1 MKKFKKLIPAFCAM
15 LVSAAMLGTSTYAW
29 FSVNKEVTA
38 TDMSVTAVANTQYFV
53 VRATLPED
61 NKFTSAD
68 LTANTTAKATLA
80 TGGIAASQENTAAT
94 QNVYPVAYTKTPL
107 KTTNNSTETNDVEA
121 NNWYWGGVS
130 ADDITQDNQANT
142 KFTTLSTVG
151 EDSYAVLSG
160 NRNYFVGYKFYV
172 GLADN
177 TASCEQV
184 LHFEAENNTNTNAA
198 AIAGIAVKHSSVTD
212 TYTYVPFASATGDIK
227 TEKYSF
233 VAKNATAGTEATY
246 VEVIVFV
253 YIDGTNTE
261 IMSKNIKTGG
271 DSTKLTGSI
280 GLKVTAKDN

>member
-29 FSVNKEVTA
+29 FSVNKGVTA

-184 LHFEAENNTNTNAA
+184 LQFEAKNNTNAS
-198 AIAGIAVKHSSVTD
+198 AIAGIAVKQASASG
-212 TYTYVPFASATGDIK
+212 TYTYVPFAAATGDIK

-271 DSTKLTGSI
+271 NSTMLTGSI

>member
-53 VRATLPED
+53 VRSALTAE

-80 TGGIAASQENTAAT
+80 TGGIAASQESTEAT

-107 KTTNNSTETNDVEA
+107 KTTNNTTEKNDVEE

-130 ADDITQDNQANT
+130 ADDTTQDEHANT
-142 KFTTLSTVG
+142 KFTTLTTVG
-151 EDSYAVLSG
+151 EDSYAVLNG

-177 TASCEQV
+177 TASCEQF
-184 LHFEAENNTNTNAA
+184 LQFEAVNNTNAA
-198 AIAGIAVKHSSVTD
+198 AIAGIAVKHSSVTG
-212 TYTYVPFASATGDIK
+212 TYTYVPFAAATGDIK

-271 DSTKLTGSI
+271 NSTMLTGSI

>member
-53 VRATLPED
+53 VRSALTAE

-107 KTTNNSTETNDVEA
+107 KTTNNTTEKNDVEA
-121 NNWYWGGVS
+121 DNWYWGGVS
-130 ADDITQDNQANT
+130 ADNATQDPQANT

-177 TASCEQV
+177 TASCEQF
-184 LHFEAENNTNTNAA
+184 LQFEAENKTNAA
-198 AIAGIAVKHSSVTD
+198 AIAGIAVKHSSVTG
-212 TYTYVPFASATGDIK
+212 TYTYVPFAAATEDIK

-253 YIDGTNTE
+253 YIDGTNNE

-271 DSTKLTGSI
+271 NSTQLTGSI
-280 GLKVTAKDN
+280 GLKVTAKDK